1 MQRLPLQH
9 FLPSLLVVGVVYLDD
24 VVHILRGNIVLF
36 PAPAFTKHRIPE
48 HLLAGIHPE
57 LLLAVGGGLRN
68 RRYLSLGR
76 QRERL
81 SR

>member
-1 MQRLPLQH
+1 MQRFPLQH

-36 PAPAFTKHRIPE
+36 PAPPFTEHRIPE

-57 LLLAVGGGLRN
+57 LLLAVGGGFRN
-68 RRYLSLGR
+68 RRYLSIGR